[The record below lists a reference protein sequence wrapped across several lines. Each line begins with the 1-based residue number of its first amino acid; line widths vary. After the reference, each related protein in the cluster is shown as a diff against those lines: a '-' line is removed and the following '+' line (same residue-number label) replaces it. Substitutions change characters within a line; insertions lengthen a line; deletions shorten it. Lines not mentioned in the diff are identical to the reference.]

1 MEIRKRDKRKTPPF
15 DCVEGW
21 ATQRRFPEL
30 RRGPPAKGEKVGHPA
45 GTPVTCVATSGRQ
58 GEPRRPAAL
67 AGLLKELADV
77 TVPAEGAGL
86 DRGWRSCRQYCR
98 S

>member
-1 MEIRKRDKRKTPPF
+1 MGRRCPDPVGVNATRKEGPP
-15 DCVEGW
+15 
-21 ATQRRFPEL
+21 QRRFPEL

-86 DRGWRSCRQYCR
+86 DREWRSCRHYCR
-98 S
+98 SCP